1 MEGIIIGAVVV
12 ILVLIVIVKNINVV
26 QQSKAYVVERLG
38 AFSTV
43 WEVGLHFKVPFIE
56 RVAKRVSLKEL
67 PDFLKKHFEEGER
80 YIDSFEDPDD
90 PAYRQV
96 ILEKN
101 PY

>member
-1 MEGIIIGAVVV
+1 MTKSKRRITICIRIHFGIRLPDSSLHLLLPTTCQNLQTG
-12 ILVLIVIVKNINVV
+12 NI
-26 QQSKAYVVERLG
+26 E
-38 AFSTV
+38 
-43 WEVGLHFKVPFIE
+43 
-56 RVAKRVSLKEL
+56 RVSLKEL

>member
-1 MEGIIIGAVVV
+1 MYQNSFWDTAAGQQFASV
-12 ILVLIVIVKNINVV
+12 ITYDLPRFTDRKH
-26 QQSKAYVVERLG
+26 
-38 AFSTV
+38 T
-43 WEVGLHFKVPFIE
+43 IE
-56 RVAKRVSLKEL
+56 RVSLKEL

-101 PY
+101 SY

>member
-1 MEGIIIGAVVV
+1 MTKSKRRITICIRIHFGIRLAEFASV
-12 ILVLIVIVKNINVV
+12 ITYDLPRIADRKH
-26 QQSKAYVVERLG
+26 
-38 AFSTV
+38 T
-43 WEVGLHFKVPFIE
+43 IE
-56 RVAKRVSLKEL
+56 RVSLKEL
-67 PDFLKKHFEEGER
+67 PNFLKNHFEEGER